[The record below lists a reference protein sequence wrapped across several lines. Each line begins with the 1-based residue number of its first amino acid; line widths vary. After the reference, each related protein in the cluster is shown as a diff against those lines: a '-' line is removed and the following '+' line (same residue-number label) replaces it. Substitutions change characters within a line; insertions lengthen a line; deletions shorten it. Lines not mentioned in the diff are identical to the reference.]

1 MSESTDFHRVDAL
14 FAPRDGPGLHRSV
27 EQQRQIRRLLTGA
40 VLLTLLGFVSCT
52 GVPGAL
58 LALWAW
64 QIVEREW
71 ARIQAQPE
79 EVPVDPQWARTRGSA
94 RAVLWSCV
102 VSLVLQTVLLA
113 LGFYEALGR
122 AGIEYFSL

>member
-1 MSESTDFHRVDAL
+1 MNDSTNFHRVDAL
-14 FAPRDGPGLHRSV
+14 FAPKDGPGLHHSV

-40 VLLTLLGFVSCT
+40 VVLTLLGFVSCT

-58 LALWAW
+58 LGLWAW

-79 EVPVDPQWARTRGSA
+79 DTPVDPQWARTRSSA

-113 LGFYEALGR
+113 LGFYEAIGR